1 MVLNTTFNN
10 ISFIFVV
17 VSFIG
22 GGNRKN
28 HRPVASHRQT
38 LSHNVV
44 SSTPRHERDS
54 NSQQGSCKSNNHTIT
69 ITMALQ
75 YMIQYWMIVVER
87 PVGSISAIFMID
99 DRMIVGFTLSLTQI
113 IIRAFS
119 ISEDIDKHW
128 LNIEQTYFISTEYV
142 PLSPRYN
149 WHIVKSGVKHHNS
162 KPVPS
167 RSVDLYDDYQISI
180 FKNLL
185 R

>member
-1 MVLNTTFNN
+1 MLNTTFNN

-22 GGNRKN
+22 GGNREN

-75 YMIQYWMIVVER
+75 Y
-87 PVGSISAIFMID
+87 ISAIF
-99 DRMIVGFTLSLTQI
+99 MIVGFTLSLTQI

-149 WHIVKSGVKHHNS
+149 WHIVKSGVKHHNP

-167 RSVDLYDDYQISI
+167 RSVDLYDGYQISI

>member
-1 MVLNTTFNN
+1 MLGLWCLTSLSTIFHLYSWWSVLLVEETGKTTDLSQVTDKLYYITLYRVHLAMSGIRTHNK
-10 ISFIFVV
+10 VV
-17 VSFIG
+17 V
-22 GGNRKN
+22 N
-28 HRPVASHRQT
+28 PT
-38 LSHNVV
+38 
-44 SSTPRHERDS
+44 
-54 NSQQGSCKSNNHTIT
+54 TIRSRSR
-69 ITMALQ
+69 
-75 YMIQYWMIVVER
+75 W
-87 PVGSISAIFMID
+87 PFSIFQLYF
-99 DRMIVGFTLSLTQI
+99 MIVGFTLSLTQI

-149 WHIVKSGVKHHNS
+149 WHIVKSGVKHHNP

-167 RSVDLYDDYQISI
+167 RSVDLYDGYQISI